1 MCHHA
6 LCSVQ
11 VSASL
16 TDDGFY
22 WFVIHTTSGFQ
33 QLKCSHLLEVTIAIP
48 ALCNSVFY
56 VAGLSETLIEAC
68 QRSMEPPS
76 VYEIRARQ
84 TCMGPRI
91 CCVAAGACL
100 ACYVCSVVRDSR
112 MWCFYDIGRDSWVWG
127 DRRLLRWRIPPTK
140 WGMRHTTRG
149 APVGRKRGG
158 PWV

>member
-127 DRRLLRWRIPPTK
+127 EAGDSQDDELPPRI
-140 WGMRHTTRG
+140 
-149 APVGRKRGG
+149 GG
-158 PWV
+158 